1 MFVAIQTSA
10 SAAITVAAACQAGAA
25 ASAEYSCQYGS
36 SLTTSPEG
44 EVCYTSSRGNAAAI
58 SPSGLITFSGTRHG
72 VTAACGYLSLYT
84 GVGVWALALAGRVVK
99 YRSTMPTWAWW
110 ETLAEAAQRGDRAA
124 LKEQARQ
131 AAVAAWREAS
141 PDFPEGKWF
150 ECRQLAEEGATL
162 PPAILARRLELAG
175 RAVKEWY
182 QGRYLPW
189 LARKPA

>member
-25 ASAEYSCQYGS
+25 ASTEYSCQYGS

-84 GVGVWALALAGRVVK
+84 GVGVWALALAGRVVE
-99 YRSTMPTWAWW
+99 YRSTMPTWEWW
-110 ETLAEAAQRGDRAA
+110 ETLPEAAQRGDRAA

-150 ECRQLAEEGATL
+150 ECRQLAEAGATL

-175 RAVKEWY
+175 RAVKAWY